1 MKKTIVKKDLPLVV
15 PLILWRDLVMKAVVW
30 TIGGTLFLSLIISL
44 GELFSLLWKFL
55 ARDASFWSVLTWVG
69 LGASKH
75 ITEALPVAF
84 LFAVV
89 FILSDLH
96 ANRELEALFSAG
108 ISLQR
113 FLVPLIIL
121 AFVLCAAEFVLTEY
135 AAIPSLRQRSS
146 LQAAILKESDQKT
159 SIPGLIIEQ
168 GKFVYTFRYWDSKNL
183 KLYDISVLERDSVGD
198 IKRKISASH
207 ATWDNGEWR
216 FENAEVYEK
225 EGNSWKYSHWLVL
238 KDALLNE
245 PPKSFER
252 PSMDVRMLNLR
263 ELHEHIAFLAH
274 SGLPTADAEVER
286 QRRYSFSLTPLIVI
300 GLAGAFVGRFRKSI
314 FLLSMLFSLSSAT
327 LYYVAQMLASLA
339 AKSGAIQPGLAMW
352 SVMGGFAL
360 LSCVSFLSART

>member
-1 MKKTIVKKDLPLVV
+1 MIKATAKKDFPLNV
-15 PLILWRDLVMKAVVW
+15 PLILWRDLVKKVVVW
-30 TIGGTLFLSLIISL
+30 TIGGTLFLSLIVSF

-96 ANRELEALFSAG
+96 ANRELESIFSAG

-113 FLVPLIIL
+113 FLLPLIL
-121 AFVLCAAEFVLTEY
+121 FSLVLCATEFVMTEY
-135 AAIPSLRQRSS
+135 AAIPSLRQRNA
-146 LQAAILKESDQKT
+146 LQAAILKESNQKT
-159 SIPGLIIEQ
+159 SIPGLITEQ
-168 GKFVYTFRYWDSKNL
+168 GRFVYTFRYWDSKNL
-183 KLYDISVLERDSVGD
+183 KLYDISVLERDSHSD
-198 IKRKISASH
+198 IKRKISAPQ
-207 ATWDNGEWR
+207 ATWDNGVWR
-216 FENAEVYEK
+216 FENAETYEK
-225 EGNSWKYSHWLVL
+225 EGNSWKYSHRPVL
-238 KDALLNE
+238 KDSLLNE

-252 PSMDVRMLNLR
+252 PTMDVRMLNSA
-263 ELHEHIAFLAH
+263 ELNEHIAFLAH

-286 QRRYSFSLTPLIVI
+286 QRRFSFSLTPLIVI
-300 GLAGAFVGRFRKSI
+300 GLAGAFVGRFKKSI
-314 FLLSMLFSLSSAT
+314 FLLSLLFSLSSAT

-352 SVMGGFAL
+352 SVMGGFTL
-360 LSCVSFLSART
+360 LSGVSFFSART